1 MANAFQGQSSPKP
14 LRGLKI
20 LVTVLGVGV
29 IAAAALFVWLL
40 IAVATRDGPRPGAAA
55 WRSALDLPAGSVVAG
70 VTASGDTM
78 IVHVHGGEP
87 GRDERL
93 FIVETRSG
101 RTVGVLSL
109 GASR

>member
-1 MANAFQGQSSPKP
+1 MASQPQSSPAP

-40 IAVATRDGPRPGAAA
+40 ITVAGRDSARPGSNA

-93 FIVETRSG
+93 YVVETRSG
-101 RTVGVLSL
+101 RTIGVLSL
-109 GASR
+109 GAPR

>member
-29 IAAAALFVWLL
+29 IAAAVLFFWLL
-40 IAVATRDGPRPGAAA
+40 ITVSTRDGARSGGAA
-55 WRSALDLPAGSVVAG
+55 WRSALDLPPGSVVAG
-70 VTASGDTM
+70 VTASGDTL

-101 RTVGVLSL
+101 RTIGVLSL
-109 GASR
+109 GTPR